1 MKKRSHDDKSDQG
14 MDHEID
20 DARGTKRK
28 PEDEGERED
37 IKRQDR
43 TVVSCLSGEK
53 STRRDVQEA
62 LRTRGK
68 NYIRSVEE
76 SEDKNANMAMDV
88 PAEEDYE
95 QELVEA
101 WGDIDG
107 QELDP
112 KTVKK
117 ARALEMEWYRKMNV
131 YEKRPI
137 EECFEKTKRPPIKVR

>member
-1 MKKRSHDDKSDQG
+1 ML
-14 MDHEID
+14 EW
-20 DARGTKRK
+20 
-28 PEDEGERED
+28 
-37 IKRQDR
+37 
-43 TVVSCLSGEK
+43 
-53 STRRDVQEA
+53 RRLHEA
-62 LRTRGK
+62 LRTRGRY
-68 NYIRSVEE
+68 YIGGVEE

-117 ARALEMEWYRKMNV
+117 ARDLEMEWYRKMKV

-137 EECFEKTKRPPIKVR
+137 EECFEKTKRPPIKVE